1 MNDITFTMQLFTSM
15 IAICGAY
22 ALIMSILQKQVN
34 KMWVRGEAVLAT
46 LSAGLSVWFMQP
58 IISASPNTFMLLSAA
73 ALIVGVFLGL
83 AAVILHRL
91 NVKSTQE
98 YPTALIPQIRWIAIL
113 MFGTLTLHFMLELAA
128 LAWK

>member
-46 LSAGLSVWFMQP
+46 LAAGLSVWFMQP
-58 IISASPNTFMLLSAA
+58 SLDAVHNTFMILSVA
-73 ALIVGVFLGL
+73 ALITGVFLGL
-83 AAVILHRL
+83 AVVLLHRL
-91 NVKSTQE
+91 NVKLTQE
-98 YPTALIPQIRWIAIL
+98 YPSALIPQVRWLAIFML
-113 MFGTLTLHFMLELAA
+113 VALILHFMMELAA